1 MKTALTTAAL
11 AIALILLLAAAFI
24 GAHHYAYQGVPL

>member
-1 MKTALTTAAL
+1 MNTALTTAAL
-11 AIALILLLAAAFI
+11 AITILILFAAALI